1 MSDKP
6 NETTQPEPTPPETG
20 GSDALSEFFANYSG
34 GGYRFMIHRRTPK
47 TWPVAGVLREIEGH
61 IETTEEVPTPDY
73 IKANWGGGTYLVQI
87 QAPTTEGKGGY
98 RFVTARTIKIS
109 GDPRLRSTDYDTS
122 AHQPATPTPDPNRP
136 TLADRMFEQAALRSE
151 RAEERLERERHE
163 RLEAERERARM
174 AALVVSAQER
184 KPSVDP
190 TVWQHAV
197 SAIQTSA
204 ENQVETLRQQ
214 LTRRDAELA
223 ELRRDLTSNKG
234 MDPQIVSAIQTSAES
249 QVETLRQQ
257 LTRRD
262 AEMAELRREIASNK
276 GMDPQL
282 MQLLLGRS
290 KDDELRTTEAHRREL
305 DALRREHE
313 QANAMI
319 ERLHRSEVENLRG
332 SHDRETRM
340 LQMAHESATTAKDR
354 EIARLEAELAAA
366 RQAAGPT
373 DPMQKIAELAELDE
387 LLAKRYGRAPETEPG
402 WFQQAAHFVSE
413 LTEAA
418 ARSRMQSSPASQP
431 TPPSVQPAIAQPQI
445 TMPAPAQPIPPPRQ
459 PDGGGFD
466 LMSMGAIAENA
477 LGFVEAALRA
487 GTPAE
492 QVARSAMSMFPAPA
506 VKELAK
512 TDPAVL
518 IRQLEAALGP
528 DHVMVS
534 PAGRDFVRK
543 LLPALGKEVERA

>member
-1 MSDKP
+1 MSEKR
-6 NETTQPEPTPPETG
+6 EEGAQPEPAPPETG

-47 TWPVAGVLREIEGH
+47 TWPVAGILREIEGH
-61 IETTEEVPTPDY
+61 IETTEEVPSPDY

-109 GDPRLRSTDYDTS
+109 GDPKLRLQDYDTG

-174 AALVVSAQER
+174 AALVASAQER

-204 ENQVETLRQQ
+204 ESQVETLRQQ

-223 ELRRDLTSNKG
+223 ELRREIATSPKG
-234 MDPQIVSAIQTSAES
+234 MDPQV
-249 QVETLRQQ
+249 V
-257 LTRRD
+257 
-262 AEMAELRREIASNK
+262 
-276 GMDPQL
+276 
-282 MQLLLGRS
+282 QLLVGRS
-290 KDDELRTTEAHRREL
+290 KDDEVRTTEGHRREL

-313 QANAMI
+313 QASAML
-319 ERLHRSEVENLRG
+319 ERLHRSEVESLRA
-332 SHDRETRM
+332 SHDREARM
-340 LQMAHESATTAKDR
+340 LQVAHESASAGKDR
-354 EIARLEAELAAA
+354 EIVRLEAELAAA

-373 DPMQKIAELAELDE
+373 DPMQKLAELTELDE
-387 LLAKRYGRAPETEPG
+387 LLAKRYARTPETEPG
-402 WFQQAAHFVSE
+402 WFQQAAQFVSE

-418 ARSRMQSSPASQP
+418 AKSRMPQAPSQP
-431 TPPSVQPAIAQPQI
+431 TPMVPQMPAIMAPQSPVVVP
-445 TMPAPAQPIPPPRQ
+445 TDAHPEPTAPATQSQ
-459 PDGGGFD
+459 DNGFD
-466 LMSMGAIAENA
+466 LMSMGVLAESA

-492 QVARSAMSMFPAPA
+492 QLARSAMSMFPTPA

-512 TDPAVL
+512 VDPAAL

-534 PAGRDFVRK
+534 PAGRDFIRK
-543 LLPALGKEVERA
+543 LVPALGKEVERA